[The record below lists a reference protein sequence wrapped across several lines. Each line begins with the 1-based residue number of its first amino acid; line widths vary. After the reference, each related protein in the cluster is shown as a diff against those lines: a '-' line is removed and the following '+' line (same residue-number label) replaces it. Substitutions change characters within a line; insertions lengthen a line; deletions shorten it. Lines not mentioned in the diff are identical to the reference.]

1 MGIFLKEM
9 SLKGK
14 TALITGATK
23 GLGRGAAE
31 AIAEAGGNIIAIGRN
46 QSELNSLGNK
56 IKKLKV
62 KYTSF
67 NCDVNNYNK
76 IKNFI
81 SNLKKLDILVNNAGT
96 NIPENFLNVK
106 KTSLETLLNVNT
118 KAVFNIAQLCANQII
133 KLKRKQGSIIN
144 ISSIFG
150 LVAGQK
156 RTVYSMTKFGVEGLT
171 KGMALDLAKYNI
183 RVNSVCP
190 NIVLTPRTKK
200 YFSDKK
206 YNKYVKESTPINK
219 VVTISDVAT
228 SITFLASE
236 ASSMITGNIYYYR
249 WRLDSKM
256 KNVFLFIIIFFYS
269 NISNAVEFR
278 GKFEQ
283 GSFIIGKATKGSKI
297 EVDKRKIRLTK
308 DGYFAFG
315 LDRDRKNNVIIKI
328 HKNGKTKII
337 ERKILKRDYKIQK
350 IDGLA
355 KKTSYAAAR
364 SL

>member
-1 MGIFLKEM
+1 MGIFLKDM

-46 QSELNSLGNK
+46 QSELDSLGKK
-56 IKKLKV
+56 IRKLKV

-67 NCDVNNYNK
+67 NCDVNNYSK

-81 SNLKKLDILVNNAGT
+81 NNLKQLDVLVNNAGT
-96 NIPENFLNVK
+96 NIPETFLNVK
-106 KTSLETLLNVNT
+106 KTSLETILNVNT
-118 KAVFNIAQLCANQII
+118 KAVFNIAQLCANRII
-133 KLKRKQGSIIN
+133 KLKKKQGSIIN

-171 KGMALDLAKYNI
+171 KGMALDLAKHNI

-200 YFSDKK
+200 YFADKK
-206 YNKYVKESTPINK
+206 YNKYVKDNTPINK
-219 VVTISDVAT
+219 VVTVSDVAT

-236 ASSMITGNIYYYR
+236 AASMITGSSI
-249 WRLDSKM
+249 
-256 KNVFLFIIIFFYS
+256 V
-269 NISNAVEFR
+269 
-278 GKFEQ
+278 
-283 GSFIIGKATKGSKI
+283 
-297 EVDKRKIRLTK
+297 
-308 DGYFAFG
+308 
-315 LDRDRKNNVIIKI
+315 
-328 HKNGKTKII
+328 
-337 ERKILKRDYKIQK
+337 
-350 IDGLA
+350 IDGGW
-355 KKTSYAAAR
+355 TAR
-364 SL
+364 

>member
-1 MGIFLKEM
+1 MGIFLKDIN
-9 SLKGK
+9 LKGK

-46 QSELNSLGNK
+46 QSELNSLGKK

-67 NCDVNNYNK
+67 NCDVTNYSK
-76 IKNFI
+76 IKKFI
-81 SNLKKLDILVNNAGT
+81 INLKKLDILVNNAGT

-106 KTSLETLLNVNT
+106 KTSLEILLNVNT

-156 RTVYSMTKFGVEGLT
+156 RSVYSMTKFGVEGLT

-236 ASSMITGNIYYYR
+236 ASSMITGT
-249 WRLDSKM
+249 S
-256 KNVFLFIIIFFYS
+256 III
-269 NISNAVEFR
+269 
-278 GKFEQ
+278 
-283 GSFIIGKATKGSKI
+283 
-297 EVDKRKIRLTK
+297 
-308 DGYFAFG
+308 DGG
-315 LDRDRKNNVIIKI
+315 W
-328 HKNGKTKII
+328 T
-337 ERKILKRDYKIQK
+337 
-350 IDGLA
+350 A
-355 KKTSYAAAR
+355 K
-364 SL
+364 

>member
-1 MGIFLKEM
+1 MGIFLKDM

-46 QSELNSLGNK
+46 QSELNSLGKK

-62 KYTSF
+62 QYTSF
-67 NCDVNNYNK
+67 NCDVNNYDK

-81 SNLKKLDILVNNAGT
+81 TKLKKLDILVNNAGT

-236 ASSMITGNIYYYR
+236 ASSMITGT
-249 WRLDSKM
+249 S
-256 KNVFLFIIIFFYS
+256 
-269 NISNAVEFR
+269 
-278 GKFEQ
+278 
-283 GSFIIGKATKGSKI
+283 
-297 EVDKRKIRLTK
+297 
-308 DGYFAFG
+308 
-315 LDRDRKNNVIIKI
+315 VII
-328 HKNGKTKII
+328 
-337 ERKILKRDYKIQK
+337 
-350 IDGLA
+350 DGGWTA
-355 KKTSYAAAR
+355 K
-364 SL
+364 

>member
-1 MGIFLKEM
+1 MGIYLKDIN
-9 SLKGK
+9 LIGK

-46 QSELNSLGNK
+46 QSELNSLGKK

-62 KYTSF
+62 KYISF

-76 IKNFI
+76 IKEFI
-81 SNLKKLDILVNNAGT
+81 TKLKNIDILVNNAGT

-106 KTSLETLLNVNT
+106 KTSLETILNVNT

-200 YFSDKK
+200 YFADKK
-206 YNKYVKESTPINK
+206 YNKYVKENTLINK

-228 SITFLASE
+228 SVTFLASE
-236 ASSMITGNIYYYR
+236 ASSMITGT
-249 WRLDSKM
+249 S
-256 KNVFLFIIIFFYS
+256 V
-269 NISNAVEFR
+269 V
-278 GKFEQ
+278 
-283 GSFIIGKATKGSKI
+283 
-297 EVDKRKIRLTK
+297 
-308 DGYFAFG
+308 
-315 LDRDRKNNVIIKI
+315 
-328 HKNGKTKII
+328 
-337 ERKILKRDYKIQK
+337 
-350 IDGLA
+350 IDGGWTA
-355 KKTSYAAAR
+355 K
-364 SL
+364 

>member
-1 MGIFLKEM
+1 MGIFLKDM

-46 QSELNSLGNK
+46 QSELNSLGKK

-62 KYTSF
+62 QYTSF
-67 NCDVNNYNK
+67 NCDVNNYDK

-81 SNLKKLDILVNNAGT
+81 TKLKKLDILVNNAGT

-106 KTSLETLLNVNT
+106 KNSLETLLNVNT

-236 ASSMITGNIYYYR
+236 ASSMITGT
-249 WRLDSKM
+249 S
-256 KNVFLFIIIFFYS
+256 III
-269 NISNAVEFR
+269 
-278 GKFEQ
+278 
-283 GSFIIGKATKGSKI
+283 
-297 EVDKRKIRLTK
+297 
-308 DGYFAFG
+308 DGG
-315 LDRDRKNNVIIKI
+315 W
-328 HKNGKTKII
+328 T
-337 ERKILKRDYKIQK
+337 
-350 IDGLA
+350 A
-355 KKTSYAAAR
+355 K
-364 SL
+364 

>member
-1 MGIFLKEM
+1 MGIFLKDI

-46 QSELNSLGNK
+46 QSELNSLGKK

-62 KYTSF
+62 QYTSF
-67 NCDVNNYNK
+67 NCDVNNYDK

-81 SNLKKLDILVNNAGT
+81 TKLKKLDILVNNAGT

-106 KTSLETLLNVNT
+106 KNSLETLLNVNT

-236 ASSMITGNIYYYR
+236 ASSMITGT
-249 WRLDSKM
+249 S
-256 KNVFLFIIIFFYS
+256 III
-269 NISNAVEFR
+269 
-278 GKFEQ
+278 
-283 GSFIIGKATKGSKI
+283 
-297 EVDKRKIRLTK
+297 
-308 DGYFAFG
+308 DGG
-315 LDRDRKNNVIIKI
+315 W
-328 HKNGKTKII
+328 T
-337 ERKILKRDYKIQK
+337 
-350 IDGLA
+350 A
-355 KKTSYAAAR
+355 K
-364 SL
+364 

>member
-1 MGIFLKEM
+1 MGIFLKDIT
-9 SLKGK
+9 LKGK
-14 TALITGATK
+14 TALVTGATK

-46 QSELNSLGNK
+46 QSELNSLGKK
-56 IKKLKV
+56 IRKLKV
-62 KYTSF
+62 QYTSF
-67 NCDVNNYNK
+67 NCDVTNYSK

-81 SNLKKLDILVNNAGT
+81 TNLKKLDILVNNAGT

-200 YFSDKK
+200 YFGDKK
-206 YNKYVKESTPINK
+206 YNKYIKESTPINK

-236 ASSMITGNIYYYR
+236 ASSMITGT
-249 WRLDSKM
+249 S
-256 KNVFLFIIIFFYS
+256 III
-269 NISNAVEFR
+269 
-278 GKFEQ
+278 
-283 GSFIIGKATKGSKI
+283 
-297 EVDKRKIRLTK
+297 
-308 DGYFAFG
+308 DGG
-315 LDRDRKNNVIIKI
+315 W
-328 HKNGKTKII
+328 T
-337 ERKILKRDYKIQK
+337 
-350 IDGLA
+350 A
-355 KKTSYAAAR
+355 K
-364 SL
+364 

>member
-1 MGIFLKEM
+1 MGIYLKDIN
-9 SLKGK
+9 LKGK

-46 QSELNSLGNK
+46 QSELNSLGKK

-62 KYTSF
+62 KYNSF

-76 IKNFI
+76 IKEFI
-81 SNLKKLDILVNNAGT
+81 TNLKNIDILVNNAGT

-106 KTSLETLLNVNT
+106 KTSLETILNVNT

-133 KLKRKQGSIIN
+133 KLKKKNGSIIN

-150 LVAGQK
+150 VVAGQD

-171 KGMALDLAKYNI
+171 KGMAIDLAKYNI

-200 YFSDKK
+200 YFANKK
-206 YNKYVKESTPINK
+206 YNKYVKQSTPLDK
-219 VVTISDVAT
+219 VVTVSDVAT

-236 ASSMITGNIYYYR
+236 ASSMITGTSI
-249 WRLDSKM
+249 
-256 KNVFLFIIIFFYS
+256 V
-269 NISNAVEFR
+269 
-278 GKFEQ
+278 
-283 GSFIIGKATKGSKI
+283 
-297 EVDKRKIRLTK
+297 
-308 DGYFAFG
+308 
-315 LDRDRKNNVIIKI
+315 
-328 HKNGKTKII
+328 
-337 ERKILKRDYKIQK
+337 
-350 IDGLA
+350 IDGGWTA
-355 KKTSYAAAR
+355 K
-364 SL
+364 

>member
-1 MGIFLKEM
+1 MGIFLKDM

-46 QSELNSLGNK
+46 QSELNSLGKK

-62 KYTSF
+62 KYISF

-76 IKNFI
+76 IKKFI
-81 SNLKKLDILVNNAGT
+81 NNLKKIDILVNNAGT
-96 NIPENFLNVK
+96 NIPEAFLDVK
-106 KTSLETLLNVNT
+106 KKSLETILDVNT

-171 KGMALDLAKYNI
+171 KGMALDLAKFNI
-183 RVNSVCP
+183 RVNSICP

-200 YFSDKK
+200 YFKDKK
-206 YNKYVKESTPINK
+206 YNKYVKDSTPIKK

-236 ASSMITGNIYYYR
+236 ASSMITGTSI
-249 WRLDSKM
+249 
-256 KNVFLFIIIFFYS
+256 V
-269 NISNAVEFR
+269 
-278 GKFEQ
+278 
-283 GSFIIGKATKGSKI
+283 
-297 EVDKRKIRLTK
+297 
-308 DGYFAFG
+308 
-315 LDRDRKNNVIIKI
+315 
-328 HKNGKTKII
+328 
-337 ERKILKRDYKIQK
+337 
-350 IDGLA
+350 IDGGWTA
-355 KKTSYAAAR
+355 K
-364 SL
+364 

>member
-1 MGIFLKEM
+1 MGIFLKDI

-46 QSELNSLGNK
+46 QSELNSLGKK

-62 KYTSF
+62 QYTSF
-67 NCDVNNYNK
+67 NCDVNNYDK

-81 SNLKKLDILVNNAGT
+81 TKLKKLDILVNNAGT

-106 KTSLETLLNVNT
+106 KNSLETLLNVNT

-150 LVAGQK
+150 IVAGQK

-236 ASSMITGNIYYYR
+236 ASSMITGT
-249 WRLDSKM
+249 S
-256 KNVFLFIIIFFYS
+256 
-269 NISNAVEFR
+269 
-278 GKFEQ
+278 
-283 GSFIIGKATKGSKI
+283 
-297 EVDKRKIRLTK
+297 
-308 DGYFAFG
+308 
-315 LDRDRKNNVIIKI
+315 VII
-328 HKNGKTKII
+328 
-337 ERKILKRDYKIQK
+337 
-350 IDGLA
+350 DGGWTA
-355 KKTSYAAAR
+355 K
-364 SL
+364 

>member
-1 MGIFLKEM
+1 MGIFLKDI

-46 QSELNSLGNK
+46 QSELNSLGKK

-62 KYTSF
+62 QYTSF
-67 NCDVNNYNK
+67 NCDVNNYDK

-81 SNLKKLDILVNNAGT
+81 TNLKKLDILVNNAGT

-236 ASSMITGNIYYYR
+236 ASSMITGT
-249 WRLDSKM
+249 S
-256 KNVFLFIIIFFYS
+256 III
-269 NISNAVEFR
+269 
-278 GKFEQ
+278 
-283 GSFIIGKATKGSKI
+283 
-297 EVDKRKIRLTK
+297 
-308 DGYFAFG
+308 DGG
-315 LDRDRKNNVIIKI
+315 W
-328 HKNGKTKII
+328 T
-337 ERKILKRDYKIQK
+337 
-350 IDGLA
+350 A
-355 KKTSYAAAR
+355 K
-364 SL
+364 

>member
-1 MGIFLKEM
+1 MGIFLKDI

-46 QSELNSLGNK
+46 QSELNSLGKK

-62 KYTSF
+62 QYTSF
-67 NCDVNNYNK
+67 NCDVTNYSK
-76 IKNFI
+76 IKKFI
-81 SNLKKLDILVNNAGT
+81 TNLKKLDILVNNAGT

-236 ASSMITGNIYYYR
+236 ASSMITGT
-249 WRLDSKM
+249 S
-256 KNVFLFIIIFFYS
+256 III
-269 NISNAVEFR
+269 
-278 GKFEQ
+278 
-283 GSFIIGKATKGSKI
+283 
-297 EVDKRKIRLTK
+297 
-308 DGYFAFG
+308 DGG
-315 LDRDRKNNVIIKI
+315 W
-328 HKNGKTKII
+328 T
-337 ERKILKRDYKIQK
+337 
-350 IDGLA
+350 A
-355 KKTSYAAAR
+355 K
-364 SL
+364 